1 MAILFLPLVNQNG
14 YAVFSTRAGLQCSSA
29 CFQGWS
35 SNDSTVRAARN
46 RRASSPAGALSSNPV
61 G

>member
-14 YAVFSTRAGLQCSSA
+14 FAVFSTRAGLQCSGA
-29 CFQGWS
+29 CFQS
-35 SNDSTVRAARN
+35 ATFKVLAFK
-46 RRASSPAGALSSNPV
+46 V